1 MYNNKSAERKKN
13 LVSPL
18 YANCV
23 AEYCRYKTPP
33 RLTRLGYMD
42 FGEMRGDAADEKKQ
56 MAFFIN
62 EMLLKKLKKGSL
74 RCLGPFGLHV

>member
-1 MYNNKSAERKKN
+1 MKVLQCTTIKVPKEKKN

-33 RLTRLGYMD
+33 RLTRLGYKD

-62 EMLLKKLKKGSL
+62 EMLLKKLKKGAL
-74 RCLGPFGLHV
+74 LDV